1 MSLYSRITNI
11 FRRREID
18 RSFDEELQAHID
30 EAIASGRNPEEVRR
44 ATGSALRHREN
55 SRAIRIAPWLD
66 ALASDIVFGFRQLRK
81 NRVTSAAAILSLAL
95 AIGACTSAFRLIDA
109 VLLCPL
115 PVAEPDRLK
124 YLVYEYV
131 AYNGQIDENSVFS
144 YPLFRKLRD
153 SARPYGDLFGMSGA
167 LSFGVS
173 FAGAPSEKIHLQ
185 YVSGD
190 AFSQLGL
197 QPALGRL
204 LFPSDDLKPGAHPVM
219 VISYEFWT
227 RRFGQDPRVIGSKA
241 RFGEQI
247 TEIIGVAPKGFTGTD
262 IGAFTDIWYPAM
274 MNTKAIENNQWIW
287 FPIWARLKPGV
298 SEKQLRESMQAVFAD
313 HQREYAKRPDVPR
326 ELRLSLQDA
335 SRGISGFQDHYRR
348 PLWILGIIVV
358 LVLLIA
364 CANVANLLIAQAAAR
379 QREMALRISI
389 GAGRARL
396 MQLMLIESALVALIA
411 SILGSLFAWWSA
423 PFVVSMLGTND
434 APIQLV
440 LQADWRVTI
449 FGIVL
454 ASFVTFLFGITPAL
468 RASAVKPNTALKG
481 GDDPRSKHRT
491 VYSLIAAQVG
501 FSTVVLFIAGLFV
514 TTFRNLAN
522 QPLGFSSEH
531 VLILETATRL
541 NKQQSEEKW
550 HQIEERLRTIPGVE
564 SVARSSWPLMYGYK
578 MAIGI
583 WIPGRAHDNYEPSM
597 LAVSPS
603 FFETMR
609 IQLIAG
615 QIFRRSDQ
623 LGVVVNE
630 AFAKRYFEG
639 QNPVGRMIGWKMND
653 MREPKKVP
661 IVGYVKNARYQD
673 LRREIPATLYLPSF
687 EEDDW
692 SSFEVRTAGDPMQL
706 ASILRNIPSQVNPE
720 FRVVSVTTQ
729 SAIVERWLIRE
740 RLLAVL
746 SVFFAVVALVLAGIG
761 LYGVLNYSVIQR
773 RREIGIRMALGARA
787 AHVASSVTTQT
798 MLVLLFGLALGLAV
812 GVASTRYIES
822 LLFGV
827 QASDPQ
833 MIALPLATLAA
844 IALIATLPPV
854 LRAIRI
860 DPAEVL
866 RSE

>member
-1 MSLYSRITNI
+1 MLGRIMNI
-11 FRRREID
+11 FRRRKID

-44 ATGSALRHREN
+44 AIGSALRHRED

-109 VLLCPL
+109 VLLRPL

-131 AYNGQIDENSVFS
+131 AFNDQIDENSVFS

-153 SARPYGDLFGMSGA
+153 TARPYGDLFGVSGA
-167 LSFGVS
+167 LSFSVS
-173 FAGAPSEKIHLQ
+173 FAGAPSEKIRLQ

-204 LFPSDDLKPGAHPVM
+204 LLPSDDVKPGAHPIM

-227 RRFGQDPRVIGSKA
+227 RRFGQDLQVIGSKV

-247 TEIIGVAPKGFTGTD
+247 AEIVGVAPKGFTGTD

-274 MNTKAIENNQWIW
+274 MNAKAIENNQWLW
-287 FPIWARLKPGV
+287 LPIWTRLKPGV
-298 SEKQLRESMQAVFAD
+298 SEEQLRASMQTVFSD
-313 HQREYAKRPDVPR
+313 HQHQYAKRPDIPR
-326 ELRLSLQDA
+326 ELRLSWQNA
-335 SRGISGFQDHYRR
+335 ARGISALQDHYRR
-348 PLWILGIIVV
+348 PLWILGIIVI

-364 CANVANLLIAQAAAR
+364 CANVANLLIAQATAR
-379 QREMALRISI
+379 QREMALRVSI

-396 MQLMLIESALVALIA
+396 MQMMLIESALVAIMA
-411 SILGSLFAWWSA
+411 SAIGALFAWWSA

-434 APIQLV
+434 VPIQIALE
-440 LQADWRVTI
+440 ADWRVTI

-454 ASFVTFLFGITPAL
+454 ACFVTFLFGITPAL

-481 GDDPRSKHRT
+481 GDSRSKHRT
-491 VYSLIAAQVG
+491 VYSLIAVQVG
-501 FSTVVLFIAGLFV
+501 FSTIVLFIAGLFV
-514 TTFRNLAN
+514 TTFHNLGN
-522 QPLGFSSEH
+522 QPLGFSSER

-578 MAIGI
+578 MAVGI

-615 QIFRRSDQ
+615 EIFRRTDQ

-639 QNPVGRMIGWKMND
+639 QNPVGKMIGWQMND

-661 IVGYVKNARYQD
+661 IVGYVKKCALSKSPWRDPGNS
-673 LRREIPATLYLPSF
+673 LPSV
-687 EEDDW
+687 
-692 SSFEVRTAGDPMQL
+692 VR
-706 ASILRNIPSQVNPE
+706 
-720 FRVVSVTTQ
+720 
-729 SAIVERWLIRE
+729 
-740 RLLAVL
+740 
-746 SVFFAVVALVLAGIG
+746 
-761 LYGVLNYSVIQR
+761 
-773 RREIGIRMALGARA
+773 
-787 AHVASSVTTQT
+787 
-798 MLVLLFGLALGLAV
+798 
-812 GVASTRYIES
+812 
-822 LLFGV
+822 
-827 QASDPQ
+827 
-833 MIALPLATLAA
+833 
-844 IALIATLPPV
+844 
-854 LRAIRI
+854 
-860 DPAEVL
+860 
-866 RSE
+866 